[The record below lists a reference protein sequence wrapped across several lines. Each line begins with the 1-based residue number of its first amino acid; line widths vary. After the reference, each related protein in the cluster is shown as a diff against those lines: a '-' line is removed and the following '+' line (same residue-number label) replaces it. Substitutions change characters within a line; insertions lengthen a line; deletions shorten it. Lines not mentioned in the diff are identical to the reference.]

1 VLHLSLEVVEDRV
14 LLQSVLISHLFDD
27 ISCLFGPEMR
37 LLVKKIIFPILSAR
51 FLVTRNLLQ
60 NVVLVPFIC
69 LQLEGTLSLHQHLL
83 FFDVSEELVTLT
95 LPLVLQVS
103 EVVLET
109 VVRCFAC
116 LPLALVGMLSLPLHV
131 RVDGVWALSVHH
143 ERVTCVVGIAHIL
156 PVEGATN
163 DVVQVLIRVSVQRPI
178 ISHIRSV
185 MVQVIVHSTSHLLS
199 NANNGRP
206 VVVIHR
212 LVSDMIHTR
221 RHILRFVDVGDL
233 HSLPVFLGDAA
244 ACLVFVNELFDSGFV
259 ILKLGCLLDDG
270 VVSSG
275 AARASRGGIGVGALF
290 ATDDLILEELGE
302 MAVLVASLLL
312 AGVDGVGVFRPSIL
326 FGGVE
331 SGGSNLS
338 LLS

>member
-1 VLHLSLEVVEDRV
+1 
-14 LLQSVLISHLFDD
+14 
-27 ISCLFGPEMR
+27 M
-37 LLVKKIIFPILSAR
+37 
-51 FLVTRNLLQ
+51 T
-60 NVVLVPFIC
+60 
-69 LQLEGTLSLHQHLL
+69 
-83 FFDVSEELVTLT
+83 
-95 LPLVLQVS
+95 
-103 EVVLET
+103 
-109 VVRCFAC
+109 
-116 LPLALVGMLSLPLHV
+116 
-131 RVDGVWALSVHH
+131 
-143 ERVTCVVGIAHIL
+143 
-156 PVEGATN
+156 
-163 DVVQVLIRVSVQRPI
+163 VQRPI
-178 ISHIRSV
+178 IGHIRSV
-185 MVQVIVHSTSHLLS
+185 MVQIVIHSASHLLG
-199 NANNGRP
+199 NANNGRA
-206 VVVIHR
+206 VVVVHG
-212 LVSDMIHTR
+212 LVANVIHTR
-221 RHILRFVDVGDL
+221 RHILGLVDMRDL

-244 ACLVFVNELFDSGFV
+244 ASLVLVTELFDSGFV